1 MIGKILS
8 LSAALF
14 LAGVS
19 LSADGVADARVA
31 KQLDRLSIAYTTTSE
46 SNYSIDKDMDG
57 GRTQT
62 VYIMSKTESY
72 GDLEIREIWSN
83 AGNFPADPTADQM
96 KQLLDDTSSEKIG
109 AWNIEASD
117 NGSVLAYFSIK
128 VPGYLR
134 DKDLADMI
142 DFAATVADAMKAKL
156 FGAETSEASQ
166 PSD

>member
-1 MIGKILS
+1 
-8 LSAALF
+8 
-14 LAGVS
+14 
-19 LSADGVADARVA
+19 
-31 KQLDRLSIAYTTTSE
+31 
-46 SNYSIDKDMDG
+46 MDG